1 MRSLFQGI
9 FSWGII
15 GFSAVGVG
23 CGGVPMSSDGSDEA
37 VGAQQETLS
46 GSATLTAN
54 QFGNPG
60 TIEIIATNATGGLV
74 GVDHQN
80 PFFQNLGTNGRTC
93 NSCHKVEAAMGISVA
108 QIQSIFNATQGLDPI
123 FRINDGSNAPTGP
136 YANTSTL
143 SARQASFSML
153 LNHGDI
159 RVGIPMPAGAD
170 FSLASVQD
178 PYFFAS
184 AKELSLFRRPMPSVN
199 MAFSTQVMWDG
210 RESEAGRTDVRNGLI
225 NQANDAT
232 LGHAQAATAL
242 TTAQRT
248 AIADFQLRL
257 FAAQSHAHTS
267 FVRSNGTTTGV
278 LDTDLNVAGNPP
290 TTTEVVTGNPEN
302 LLLALVQASSAGGN
316 GTFNAIGAGSPARLV
331 PGTNN
336 PFATAN
342 SLLPRCPDDGANH
355 TGCFKNQALTA
366 FEPWESGELQPITTD
381 LVELRGRIGDGE
393 NTFYNRPFN
402 MTDVP
407 GLTDV
412 LGKTTVSVTCTT
424 CHNTPQ
430 AGTNSSARMFNTK
443 VAEAAGN
450 NPVFTSDFPIYAFR
464 RNSDQNQI
472 VYTDP
477 GLGLRTGK
485 FSDIGKFKVPS
496 LRGLGSRAP
505 YFHNGSAKTL
515 KDVVNFYNVRFGI
528 GLTADEQKNLVL
540 FLQQT

>member
-15 GFSAVGVG
+15 GFTAVGVG
-23 CGGVPMSSDGSDEA
+23 CGGAPVSSDGSDES
-37 VGAQQETLS
+37 VGTSQDALS
-46 GSATLTAN
+46 GVATFSAN

-60 TIEIIATNATGGLV
+60 TVEVVGTNASGGLV
-74 GVDHQN
+74 AVDHTN

-93 NSCHKVEAAMGISVA
+93 NSCHKLESAMGISTA
-108 QIQSIFNATQGLDPI
+108 QIQSVFNATQGLDPI

-143 SARQASFSML
+143 AARQASFSML

-170 FSLASVQD
+170 FSLAAVQD

-184 AKELSLFRRPMPSVN
+184 ASELSLFRRPMPSVN

-210 RESEAGRTDVRNGLI
+210 RESEAGRTDVRDGLI

-232 LGHAQAATAL
+232 LGHAQGATAL
-242 TTAQRT
+242 TAAQRA

-267 FVRSNGTTTGV
+267 FVRANGTTTGI
-278 LDTDLNVAGNPP
+278 LDTDLDVAGNPP
-290 TTTEVVTGNPEN
+290 TTTEATTGNPEN

-316 GTFNAIGAGSPARLV
+316 GTFNAIGAGSPVRV
-331 PGTNN
+331 VRGTNN
-336 PFATAN
+336 PFATPS
-342 SLLPRCPDDGANH
+342 SLLPRCPDDGVDH

-402 MTDVP
+402 MTNIP

-412 LGKTTVSVTCTT
+412 VGQTTVSVTCTT

-443 VAEAAGN
+443 VAEAVGN

-464 RNSDQNQI
+464 RNSDQNQV

-485 FSDIGKFKVPS
+485 FADIGKFKVPS

>member
-15 GFSAVGVG
+15 GFTAVGVG
-23 CGGVPMSSDGSDEA
+23 CGGVPMSTDGSDES
-37 VGAQQETLS
+37 VGTSQEALS
-46 GSATLTAN
+46 GAATLTAN

-60 TIEIIATNATGGLV
+60 TIEIVGTNASGGLV
-74 GVDHQN
+74 AVDHSN

-93 NSCHKVEAAMGISVA
+93 NSCHKVEAAMGISGA
-108 QIQSIFNATQGLDPI
+108 QIQSIFNASQGLDPI

-170 FSLASVQD
+170 YSLVFVQD

-184 AKELSLFRRPMPSVN
+184 ASELSLFRRPLPSVN

-267 FVRSNGTTTGV
+267 FVRSNGTTTGI

-290 TTTEVVTGNPEN
+290 TTTEATTGNPEN

-316 GTFNAIGAGSPARLV
+316 GTFNAIGAGTPVRVV

-336 PFATAN
+336 PFATSS
-342 SLLPRCPDDGANH
+342 SLLPRCPDDEQNH

-412 LGKTTVSVTCTT
+412 LGHTTVSVTCTT

-430 AGTNSSARMFNTK
+430 AGTNSSSRMFNTK
-443 VAEAAGN
+443 VAEAVGN
-450 NPVFTSDFPIYAFR
+450 NPTFTSDFPLYTFR

-472 VYTDP
+472 TYTDP

-485 FSDIGKFKVPS
+485 FADIGKFKVPS

-505 YFHNGSAKTL
+505 YFHNGGAKTL
-515 KDVVNFYNVRFGI
+515 KDVVNFYNTRFGI